1 MKFDMDKM
9 IDELVDHEGLEL
21 HPYEDSLGI
30 LTIGVGR
37 NLEERGI
44 SEDEA
49 FYLLGND
56 IEVIWDELISKHPIV
71 EDLDD
76 QRQMILLNMAFNM
89 GVPRLGKFKKMWAA
103 IESGDM
109 EEASKQALDSRW
121 ADQVGRRAE
130 ELAERGVAEEL
141 GENVEARQNG

>member
-9 IDELVDHEGLEL
+9 IEQLVDHEGLEL
-21 HPYEDSLGI
+21 LHYEDSLGI
-30 LTIGVGR
+30 ITIGVGR

-56 IEVIWDELISKHPIV
+56 IEIIWDELIKQHPIV

-76 QRQMILLNMAFNM
+76 QRQMILLDMAFNM

-103 IESGDM
+103 IEDGDM
-109 EEASKQALDSRW
+109 IEASKQALDSRW

-130 ELAERGVAEEL
+130 RLAERLTSGL
-141 GENVEARQNG
+141 PH

>member
-1 MKFDMDKM
+1 MKFNMDKM

-21 HPYEDSLGI
+21 FPYEDSLGI
-30 LTIGVGR
+30 LTVGVGR

-49 FYLLGND
+49 FYLLSND
-56 IEVIWDELISKHPIV
+56 IDVIWEELIKSHPIV

-89 GVPRLGKFKKMWAA
+89 GVPRLSKFKKMWAA
-103 IESGDM
+103 IENNNM
-109 EEASKQALDSRW
+109 EEASKEALDSRW
-121 ADQVGRRAE
+121 ASQVGRRAE
-130 ELAERGVAEEL
+130 ELAERLITGL
-141 GENVEARQNG
+141 PH

>member
-1 MKFDMDKM
+1 MLIKFDMDKM

-30 LTIGVGR
+30 TTIGVGR

-49 FYLLGND
+49 FYLLKND
-56 IEVIWDELISKHPIV
+56 IEIIWDELISKHPIV
-71 EDLDD
+71 EELDA

-130 ELAERGVAEEL
+130 ELAERLISGL
-141 GENVEARQNG
+141 PH

>member
-1 MKFDMDKM
+1 MKFDMDSL
-9 IDELVDHEGLEL
+9 IQQLVEHEGLEL
-21 HPYEDSLGI
+21 FPYEDTLGI
-30 LTIGVGR
+30 VTIGVGR

-49 FYLLGND
+49 FYLLSND
-56 IEVIWDELISKHPIV
+56 IEVIWDELIKQHPIV

-76 QRQMILLNMAFNM
+76 QRQMVLLDMAFNM

-103 IESGDM
+103 IEEGDM
-109 EEASKQALDSRW
+109 NEASKQALDSRW

-130 ELAERGVAEEL
+130 TLAERLISGL
-141 GENVEARQNG
+141 PH

>member
-9 IDELVDHEGLEL
+9 IEQLVDHEGLEL

-56 IEVIWDELISKHPIV
+56 IEIIWDELIKQHPIV

-76 QRQMILLNMAFNM
+76 QRQMILLDMAFNM

-103 IESGDM
+103 IEDGDM
-109 EEASKQALDSRW
+109 IEASKQALDSRW

-130 ELAERGVAEEL
+130 RLAERRTSGL
-141 GENVEARQNG
+141 PH

>member
-9 IDELVDHEGLEL
+9 IEQLVDHEGLEL

-56 IEVIWDELISKHPIV
+56 IDIIWDELIKQHPIV

-76 QRQMILLNMAFNM
+76 QRQMILLDMAFNM

-103 IESGDM
+103 IEDGDM
-109 EEASKQALDSRW
+109 IEASKQALDSRW

-130 ELAERGVAEEL
+130 RLAERLTSGL
-141 GENVEARQNG
+141 PH

>member
-1 MKFDMDKM
+1 MDKM
-9 IDELVDHEGLEL
+9 IEQLVDHEGLEL

-30 LTIGVGR
+30 ITIGVGR

-49 FYLLGND
+49 FYLLAND
-56 IEVIWDELISKHPIV
+56 IDIIWDELIKQHPIV

-76 QRQMILLNMAFNM
+76 QRQMILLDMAFNM

-103 IESGDM
+103 IEDGDM
-109 EEASKQALDSRW
+109 IEASKQALDSRW

-130 ELAERGVAEEL
+130 RLAERLTFGL
-141 GENVEARQNG
+141 PH

>member
-1 MKFDMDKM
+1 MKFDMDSL
-9 IDELVDHEGLEL
+9 IQQLVEHEGLEL
-21 HPYEDSLGI
+21 FPYEDTLGI
-30 LTIGVGR
+30 VTIGVGR

-56 IEVIWDELISKHPIV
+56 IEVIWDELVKQHPIV

-76 QRQMILLNMAFNM
+76 QRQMVLLDMAFNM

-103 IESGDM
+103 IEEGDM
-109 EEASKQALDSRW
+109 NEASKQALDSRW

-130 ELAERGVAEEL
+130 TLAERLISGL
-141 GENVEARQNG
+141 PH

>member
-9 IDELVDHEGLEL
+9 IEQLVDHEGLEL

-30 LTIGVGR
+30 ITIGVGR

-56 IEVIWDELISKHPIV
+56 IEIIWDELIKQHPIV

-76 QRQMILLNMAFNM
+76 QRQMILLDMAFNM

-103 IESGDM
+103 IEDGDM
-109 EEASKQALDSRW
+109 IEASKQALDSRW

-130 ELAERGVAEEL
+130 RLAERLTSGL
-141 GENVEARQNG
+141 PH

>member
-1 MKFDMDKM
+1 MKFDMDSL
-9 IDELVDHEGLEL
+9 IQQLVEHEGLEL
-21 HPYEDSLGI
+21 FPYEDTLGI
-30 LTIGVGR
+30 VTIGVGR

-56 IEVIWDELISKHPIV
+56 IEVIWDELIKQHPIV

-76 QRQMILLNMAFNM
+76 QRQMVLLDMAFNM

-103 IESGDM
+103 IEEGDM
-109 EEASKQALDSRW
+109 NEASKQALDSRW

-130 ELAERGVAEEL
+130 TLAERLISGL
-141 GENVEARQNG
+141 PH

>member
-9 IDELVDHEGLEL
+9 IEQLVDHEGLEL

-56 IEVIWDELISKHPIV
+56 IEVIWDELVKQHPIV

-76 QRQMILLNMAFNM
+76 QRQMVLLDMAFNM

-103 IESGDM
+103 IEDGDM
-109 EEASKQALDSRW
+109 IEASKQALDSRW

-130 ELAERGVAEEL
+130 TLAERLISGL
-141 GENVEARQNG
+141 PH

>member
-9 IDELVDHEGLEL
+9 IEQLVDHEGLEL

-49 FYLLGND
+49 FYLLAND
-56 IEVIWDELISKHPIV
+56 IDIIWDELIKQHPIV

-76 QRQMILLNMAFNM
+76 QRQMILLDMAFNM

-103 IESGDM
+103 IEDGDM
-109 EEASKQALDSRW
+109 IEASKQALDSRW

-130 ELAERGVAEEL
+130 RLAERLTSGL
-141 GENVEARQNG
+141 PH

>member
-9 IDELVDHEGLEL
+9 IEQLVDHEGLEL

-56 IEVIWDELISKHPIV
+56 IEIIWDELIKQHPIV

-76 QRQMILLNMAFNM
+76 QRQMILLDMAFNM

-103 IESGDM
+103 IEDGDM
-109 EEASKQALDSRW
+109 IEASKQALDYRW

-130 ELAERGVAEEL
+130 RLAERLTSGL
-141 GENVEARQNG
+141 PH

>member
-9 IDELVDHEGLEL
+9 IEQLVDHEGLEL

-56 IEVIWDELISKHPIV
+56 IEIIWDELIKQHPIV

-76 QRQMILLNMAFNM
+76 QRQMILLDMAFNM

-103 IESGDM
+103 IEDGDM
-109 EEASKQALDSRW
+109 IEASKQALDSRW

-130 ELAERGVAEEL
+130 RLAERLTSGL
-141 GENVEARQNG
+141 PH

>member
-1 MKFDMDKM
+1 MKFDMDSL
-9 IDELVDHEGLEL
+9 IEQLVDHEGLEL

-56 IEVIWDELISKHPIV
+56 IEVIWDELIKQHPIV

-76 QRQMILLNMAFNM
+76 QRQMILLDMAFNM

-103 IESGDM
+103 IEDGDM
-109 EEASKQALDSRW
+109 NEASKQALDSRW

-130 ELAERGVAEEL
+130 RLAERLISGL
-141 GENVEARQNG
+141 PH

>member
-89 GVPRLGKFKKMWAA
+89 GGPRLGKFKKMWAA

-130 ELAERGVAEEL
+130 ELAERLISGL
-141 GENVEARQNG
+141 PH

>member
-9 IDELVDHEGLEL
+9 IEQLVDHEGLEL

-56 IEVIWDELISKHPIV
+56 IEIIWDELIKQHPIV

-76 QRQMILLNMAFNM
+76 QRQMILLDMAFNM

-103 IESGDM
+103 IEDGDM
-109 EEASKQALDSRW
+109 IEASKQALASRW

-130 ELAERGVAEEL
+130 RLAERLTSGL
-141 GENVEARQNG
+141 PH

>member
-9 IDELVDHEGLEL
+9 IEQLVDHEGLEL

-56 IEVIWDELISKHPIV
+56 IEIIWDELIKQHPIV

-76 QRQMILLNMAFNM
+76 QRQMILLDMAFNM

-103 IESGDM
+103 IEDGDM
-109 EEASKQALDSRW
+109 IEASKQALDSRW
-121 ADQVGRRAE
+121 AYQVGRRAE
-130 ELAERGVAEEL
+130 RLAERLTSGL
-141 GENVEARQNG
+141 PH

>member
-9 IDELVDHEGLEL
+9 IEQLVDHEGLEL

-56 IEVIWDELISKHPIV
+56 IEIIWDELIKQHPIV
-71 EDLDD
+71 GELDD
-76 QRQMILLNMAFNM
+76 QRQMILIDMAFNM

-103 IESGDM
+103 IEDGDM
-109 EEASKQALDSRW
+109 IEASKQALDSRW

-130 ELAERGVAEEL
+130 RLAERLTSGL
-141 GENVEARQNG
+141 PH

>member
-1 MKFDMDKM
+1 MKFDMDSL
-9 IDELVDHEGLEL
+9 IQQLVEHEGLEL
-21 HPYEDSLGI
+21 FPYEDTLGI
-30 LTIGVGR
+30 VTIGVGR

-49 FYLLGND
+49 FYLLSND
-56 IEVIWDELISKHPIV
+56 IEVTWDELIKQHPIV

-76 QRQMILLNMAFNM
+76 QRQMVLLDMAFNM

-103 IESGDM
+103 IEDGDM
-109 EEASKQALDSRW
+109 NEASKQALDSRW

-130 ELAERGVAEEL
+130 TLAERLISGL
-141 GENVEARQNG
+141 PH

>member
-1 MKFDMDKM
+1 MKFDMDSL
-9 IDELVDHEGLEL
+9 IEQLVDHEGLEL

-49 FYLLGND
+49 FYLLSND
-56 IEVIWDELISKHPIV
+56 IEVIWDELIKQHPIV

-76 QRQMILLNMAFNM
+76 QRQMILLDMAFNM
-89 GVPRLGKFKKMWAA
+89 GVLRLGKFKKMWAA
-103 IESGDM
+103 IEDGDM
-109 EEASKQALDSRW
+109 NEASKQALDSRW

-130 ELAERGVAEEL
+130 RLAERLISGL
-141 GENVEARQNG
+141 PH

>member
-9 IDELVDHEGLEL
+9 IEQLVDHEGLEL
-21 HPYEDSLGI
+21 LPYEDSLGI

-56 IEVIWDELISKHPIV
+56 IEIIWDELIKQHPIV

-76 QRQMILLNMAFNM
+76 QRQMILLDMAFNM

-103 IESGDM
+103 IEDGDM
-109 EEASKQALDSRW
+109 IEASKQALDSRW

-130 ELAERGVAEEL
+130 RLAERLTSGL
-141 GENVEARQNG
+141 PH

>member
-9 IDELVDHEGLEL
+9 IEQLVDHEGLEL

-44 SEDEA
+44 SDDEA

-56 IEVIWDELISKHPIV
+56 IEIIWDELIKQHPIV

-76 QRQMILLNMAFNM
+76 QRQMILLDMAFNM

-103 IESGDM
+103 IEDGDM
-109 EEASKQALDSRW
+109 IEASKQALDSRW

-130 ELAERGVAEEL
+130 RLAERLTSGL
-141 GENVEARQNG
+141 PH

>member
-1 MKFDMDKM
+1 MKFDMDSL
-9 IDELVDHEGLEL
+9 IQQLVEHEGLEL
-21 HPYEDSLGI
+21 FPYEDTLGI
-30 LTIGVGR
+30 VTIGVGR

-49 FYLLGND
+49 FYLLSND
-56 IEVIWDELISKHPIV
+56 IEVIWDELIKQHPIV

-76 QRQMILLNMAFNM
+76 QRQMVLLDMAFNM

-103 IESGDM
+103 IEDGDM
-109 EEASKQALDSRW
+109 NEASKQALDSRW

-130 ELAERGVAEEL
+130 TLAERLISGL
-141 GENVEARQNG
+141 PH

>member
-9 IDELVDHEGLEL
+9 IEQLVDHEGLEL

-30 LTIGVGR
+30 ITIGVGR

-56 IEVIWDELISKHPIV
+56 IEIIWDELIKQHPIV

-76 QRQMILLNMAFNM
+76 QRQMILLDMAFNM

-103 IESGDM
+103 IENGDM
-109 EEASKQALDSRW
+109 IEASKQALDSRW

-130 ELAERGVAEEL
+130 RLAERLTSGL
-141 GENVEARQNG
+141 PH

>member
-9 IDELVDHEGLEL
+9 IEQLVDHEGLEL

-56 IEVIWDELISKHPIV
+56 IEIIWDELIKQHPIV
-71 EDLDD
+71 EDLDG
-76 QRQMILLNMAFNM
+76 QRQMILLDMAFNM

-103 IESGDM
+103 IEDGDM
-109 EEASKQALDSRW
+109 IEASKQALDSRW

-130 ELAERGVAEEL
+130 RLAERLTSGL
-141 GENVEARQNG
+141 PH

>member
-9 IDELVDHEGLEL
+9 IDQLVDHEGLEL

-56 IEVIWDELISKHPIV
+56 IEIIWDELIKQHPIV

-76 QRQMILLNMAFNM
+76 QRQMILLDMAFNM

-103 IESGDM
+103 IEDGDM
-109 EEASKQALDSRW
+109 IEASKQALDSRW

-130 ELAERGVAEEL
+130 RLAERLTSGL
-141 GENVEARQNG
+141 PH

>member
-9 IDELVDHEGLEL
+9 IEQLVDHEGLEL

-56 IEVIWDELISKHPIV
+56 IEIIWDELIKQHPIV

-76 QRQMILLNMAFNM
+76 QRQMILLDMAFNM
-89 GVPRLGKFKKMWAA
+89 GVPRLGK
-103 IESGDM
+103 
-109 EEASKQALDSRW
+109 
-121 ADQVGRRAE
+121 
-130 ELAERGVAEEL
+130 
-141 GENVEARQNG
+141 

>member
-1 MKFDMDKM
+1 MKFDMASL
-9 IDELVDHEGLEL
+9 IQQLVEHEGLEL
-21 HPYEDSLGI
+21 FPYEDTLGI
-30 LTIGVGR
+30 VTIGVGR

-56 IEVIWDELISKHPIV
+56 IEVIWDELVKQHPIV

-76 QRQMILLNMAFNM
+76 QRQMVLLDMAFNM

-103 IESGDM
+103 IEDGDM
-109 EEASKQALDSRW
+109 NEASKQALDSRW

-130 ELAERGVAEEL
+130 TLAERLISGL
-141 GENVEARQNG
+141 PH

>member
-89 GVPRLGKFKKMWAA
+89 GVPRLAKFKKMWAA

-130 ELAERGVAEEL
+130 ELAERLISGL
-141 GENVEARQNG
+141 PH

>member
-9 IDELVDHEGLEL
+9 IEQLVDHEGLEL

-30 LTIGVGR
+30 ITIGVGR

-49 FYLLGND
+49 FYLLAND
-56 IEVIWDELISKHPIV
+56 IDIIWDELIKQHPIV

-76 QRQMILLNMAFNM
+76 QRQMILLDMAFNM

-103 IESGDM
+103 IEDGDM
-109 EEASKQALDSRW
+109 IEASKQALDSRW

-130 ELAERGVAEEL
+130 RLAERLTSGL
-141 GENVEARQNG
+141 PH

>member
-1 MKFDMDKM
+1 MKFDMEKM

-21 HPYEDSLGI
+21 YPYEDSLGI
-30 LTIGVGR
+30 TTIGVGR
-37 NLEERGI
+37 NLEDRGI

-56 IEVIWDELISKHPIV
+56 IEIIWDELIEKHPIV

-76 QRQMILLNMAFNM
+76 QRQMIMLNMAFNM

-121 ADQVGRRAE
+121 ANQVGRRAD
-130 ELAERGVAEEL
+130 ELAERLISGL
-141 GENVEARQNG
+141 PH

>member
-9 IDELVDHEGLEL
+9 IEQLVDHEGLEL

-30 LTIGVGR
+30 ITIGVGR

-56 IEVIWDELISKHPIV
+56 IEIIWDELIKQHPIV

-76 QRQMILLNMAFNM
+76 QRQMILLDMAFNIC
-89 GVPRLGKFKKMWAA
+89 VPRLGKFKKMLAA
-103 IESGDM
+103 IEDGDM
-109 EEASKQALDSRW
+109 IEASKQALDSRW

-130 ELAERGVAEEL
+130 RLAERLTSGL
-141 GENVEARQNG
+141 PH

>member
-1 MKFDMDKM
+1 MKFDMDSL
-9 IDELVDHEGLEL
+9 IQQLVEHEGLEL
-21 HPYEDSLGI
+21 FPYEDTLGI
-30 LTIGVGR
+30 VTIGVGR

-56 IEVIWDELISKHPIV
+56 IEVIWDELIKQHPIV

-76 QRQMILLNMAFNM
+76 QRQMVLLDMAFNM

-103 IESGDM
+103 IEEGDM
-109 EEASKQALDSRW
+109 NEASKQALDSRW

-130 ELAERGVAEEL
+130 SLAERLISGL
-141 GENVEARQNG
+141 PH